1 VAGNVHST
9 EQIPSF
15 LINSKKFKDPEN
27 AAGTCN
33 NTFLILAE
41 ILNLHQVGKED
52 VILLLTEPFPGN
64 FPGLKITV
72 TTKTHIKVKNLTSNQ
87 KPLI

>member
-15 LINSKKFKDPEN
+15 LINSKKLNDPEN
-27 AAGTCN
+27 AAVACN
-33 NTFLILAE
+33 NGFLTLAE

-52 VILLLTEPFPGN
+52 VILFLTEPFPGN
-64 FPGLKITV
+64 FPGLKIIV
-72 TTKTHIKVKNLTSNQ
+72 TIKTQLKL
-87 KPLI
+87 